1 MWFNFFGGLDMVL
14 DVIILAG
21 APNQGPLKELSNSD
35 HEALI
40 KIADIPMVEYVIK
53 AANQAKHTGNI
64 IVVGPREELQKSIQ
78 EKVDLFVEA
87 GDSMK
92 ENIFKGINGLDKN
105 NYILL
110 MTSDIPLITA
120 NVIDEY
126 IITCLEDSKA
136 DLYYPI
142 IPKENNISKY
152 PTVKRTYF
160 HLAEGVFT
168 GGNMVIIRPSILKES
183 TEILDKAIAWRKKPW
198 KLSKILGMKF
208 ILKFVIGQLSIV
220 DIESKVTKI
229 TGCKGHFMITNHPE
243 IGFDVD
249 KPSDLEIMQGKVSS

>member
-1 MWFNFFGGLDMVL
+1 MVL

-21 APNQGPLKELSNSD
+21 ARNQGPLKEVSTSN

-40 KIADIPMVEYVIK
+40 KIADKPMVEYVIK
-53 AANQAKHTGNI
+53 AANQAKYTGNI
-64 IVVGPREELQKSIQ
+64 IVVGPRDELEKSIQ
-78 EKVDLFVEA
+78 EKVDLFVES
-87 GDSMK
+87 GESMK
-92 ENIFKGINGLDKN
+92 ENVFKGLKSLDKN

-126 IITCLEDSKA
+126 IITCLKDSKA

-160 HLAEGVFT
+160 HLAEGIFT
-168 GGNMVIIRPSILKES
+168 GGNMVIIKPEILKES
-183 TEILDKAIAWRKKPW
+183 DVILDQAIAWRKKPW
-198 KLSKILGMKF
+198 KLSKLLGMKF
-208 ILKFVIGQLSIV
+208 ILKFVMHQLSI
-220 DIESKVTKI
+220 DEIESKVTKI